1 MFLMKTSFF
10 RTVVLVSL
18 LLLSVGGAYAQG
30 EAFGAVRG
38 AVRGGSAHG
47 VAQYFGSAVELG
59 FDGDKQSYSAT
70 QAEFVLKDFFAKNT
84 PANFD
89 FIHQG
94 SSNEGIQYAIGK
106 YTGKSGSYRVFIK
119 MKPADGKLL
128 IETIDF
134 TKE

>member
-1 MFLMKTSFF
+1 MKTSFF
-10 RTVVLVSL
+10 RVVVLVGLWL
-18 LLLSVGGAYAQG
+18 LTTVGAYAQG
-30 EAFGAVRG
+30 EAFGAVKG
-38 AVRGGSAHG
+38 AVRGGSSHG

-70 QAEFVLKDFFAKNT
+70 QAEFVLKDFFAKNAPT
-84 PANFD
+84 SFE

-106 YTGKSGSYRVFIK
+106 YVGKSGTYRVFIK
-119 MKPADGKLL
+119 MKPAQGKLL
-128 IETIDF
+128 IDTIDF

>member
-1 MFLMKTSFF
+1 MKTSFF
-10 RTVVLVSL
+10 RVVVLVGLWL
-18 LLLSVGGAYAQG
+18 LTVVGAYAQG
-30 EAFGAVRG
+30 EAFGSVRG
-38 AVRGGSAHG
+38 AVRSGSSRG

-70 QAEFVLKDFFAKNT
+70 QAEFVLKDFFAKNAPT
-84 PANFD
+84 SFD

-106 YTGKSGSYRVFIK
+106 YVGKSGTYRVFVK
-119 MKPADGKLL
+119 MKPAQGKLL
-128 IETIDF
+128 IDTIDF